1 MSLNS
6 GDVLVV
12 AQKIV
17 SKAEGCYAKLADVEV
32 SAAASKLA
40 AEADKDP
47 RVVELILRESSAVLR
62 VRPGVIVVE
71 HRNGY
76 VHANAGID
84 RSNLPQEDGEERVL
98 LLPRDANASAAQL
111 RDELAARRGVE
122 LGVVISDSAGRA
134 WRNGTIGMALGSAGV
149 CVLDNR
155 NGEPDLYGR
164 ELQATEMAVADE
176 LASAAAL
183 LMGEAAE
190 ALPAIIVRGGD
201 FLDASQTADA
211 LLRDRDR
218 DMFR

>member
-32 SAAASKLA
+32 SGAASKLA